1 MMHQKARFGYAERES
16 FNALQLPYVGRQ
28 ISMMV
33 LLPRSLEGVAEVE
46 ENLTPELLKELKKE
60 LKHMDVNVA
69 IPKFKFEYSN
79 SVAKTLQALGLNSVF
94 EPVADLK
101 GISDDDAFVSD
112 IIHKAVIEVNES
124 GSEAAAATAIV
135 MLKCCMMIEQVQS
148 FVVDR
153 PFLFVIYDSKSDT
166 ILFLGRIEEL

>member
-1 MMHQKARFGYAERES
+1 MMHQEARFGYAKRES
-16 FNALQLPYVGRQ
+16 FTALQLPYVGRQ

-33 LLPRSLEGVAEVE
+33 LLPRSLGGVGELE
-46 ENLTPELLKELKKE
+46 ENLTPELLKELRKE
-60 LKHMDVNVA
+60 SEHIDVNVA

-79 SVAKTLQALGLNSVF
+79 SVTKTLQALGLNSVF
-94 EPVADLK
+94 EPNADLK
-101 GISDDDAFVSD
+101 GISDDDTFVSD

-124 GSEAAAATAIV
+124 GSEAAAATAILMV
-135 MLKCCMMIEQVQS
+135 KYCMMIEQVPS

-153 PFLFVIYDSKSDT
+153 PFLFTIYDEKDGT